1 MLSEVEAHVQ
11 KPFGYAQGGEEDMI
25 HYLHREQLIPAPI
38 EAVWD
43 YFSEPKN
50 LNAIT
55 PPDMNFEI
63 IAGGDV
69 KMYQGQLIEYRVEF
83 IRGLKSLWLTEIAHV
98 RDLQYFVDE
107 QRVGPYRFWVHEH
120 HFEKVAGG
128 VKMTDH
134 VTYVPPF
141 GFLGDIITSLWIRGK
156 LEHIFD
162 FRFQKIKELFGSS
175 K

>member
-1 MLSEVEAHVQ
+1 
-11 KPFGYAQGGEEDMI
+11 MI
-25 HYLHREQLIPAPI
+25 HYLHREQTIPAPI
-38 EAVWD
+38 ETVWA

-63 IAGGDV
+63 IAGGGA
-69 KMYQGQLIEYRVEF
+69 KMYAGQIIEYRVEF
-83 IRGLKSLWLTEIAHV
+83 LRGLKSLWLTEIAHV

-107 QRVGPYRFWVHEH
+107 QRVGPYRFWYHDH
-120 HFEKVAGG
+120 RFEPTADG

-134 VTYVPPF
+134 VTYAPPF
-141 GFLGDIITSLWIRGK
+141 GFLGDIVTAVWIRGK

-162 FRFQKIKELFGSS
+162 FRFQKINELFGSQ